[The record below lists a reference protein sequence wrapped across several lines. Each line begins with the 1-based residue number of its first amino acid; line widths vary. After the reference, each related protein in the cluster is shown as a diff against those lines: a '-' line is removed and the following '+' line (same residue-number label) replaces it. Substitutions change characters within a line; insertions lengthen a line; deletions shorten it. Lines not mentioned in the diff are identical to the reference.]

1 MRSKLT
7 ALLIGFFLFG
17 NLSLP
22 AQNKTLRGNVIGED
36 DGQPVVGAFVTVE
49 GQTKVGT
56 MTDLDGNYVLTNV
69 PQNAKTLV
77 VSFMGYQEA
86 RVPVADNLRIVL
98 KADTEVLE
106 SAVVTGMTQVDRRL
120 FTGSA
125 AKIDAEE
132 AKISGMADISRSLE
146 GRVAGVSVQNV
157 SGTFGTAPKIR
168 VRGATSI
175 YGSSKPLWVVD
186 GVIMEDVV
194 EVDAESLSSGDANTL
209 ISSAIAGLNSDDIE
223 SFDILKDGSATSI
236 YGARAMAGVI
246 VVTTKKGRSGHSSI
260 TYNGEYT
267 MRLKPSYSEFNI
279 MNSQDQMAIYQE
291 LEQKGWLNY
300 ARLAN
305 ASNSGVYGKMYQ
317 MLTEVD
323 PYTGQFLLANT
334 DEAKAAY
341 LRAAEYRNTDWFD
354 RLFTYNIQHN
364 HSVSMSGGTDKGN
377 YYASMSIMDDQGWTL
392 QSKVRRYT
400 ANLNTSYKITDG
412 LTLNMIS
419 NASYRTQRAPGT
431 LGSSLDA
438 VSGQV
443 RREFDINPY
452 SYAINTSRALDPEV
466 FYTRNYAPFNI
477 LHELENNYLDLD
489 VINVRF
495 QGELKWKITKHWDVS
510 ALAAAKYSSTS
521 REHYI
526 LDDSNQALAYRA
538 AYTTTIRDSNDYF
551 YTDPDVPFALPETVL
566 PVGGIFQS
574 TDNKM
579 FGWDVRVA
587 TNYSRTF
594 ANIHTISAY
603 GGMEINSVD
612 RHEKWNRGWGMQF
625 NMGEIA
631 NYNYKVFKKGAEENT
646 QYFSLD
652 NTHERRQAFFGTFT
666 YGLLNRYSINGTV
679 RYEGSNRLG
688 KARSARWLPTWN
700 VSARWNIIDEPW
712 MKKVQPGLSH
722 AAVKLSYSLTAESG
736 PAWVT
741 NSHAVIEAFNPWR
754 NNARDK
760 ESGLEVASL
769 ANPDLTFEKKHEL
782 NVGLELG
789 FIDNRINFT
798 GDWYQRNNFDL
809 IAITNTQGIGGEL
822 TKYGNV
828 ASMKSSGFELSLTS
842 TNIKT
847 RDFKWTTNIIYSHSK
862 NLITKLY
869 TTKRVIDLIS
879 GTGFGL
885 EGYPNHSIFS
895 IPFRGLNEEGLPT
908 FLDQDGKVSV
918 SDIYFQTNAS
928 NPKNIEFLEYSGVS
942 DPTDV
947 GSFGNTFEWKGFR
960 LNVFITGSFG
970 NVVRL
975 DPVFRSSYSDLVSM
989 PKEFKNRW
997 AVPGDE
1003 ATTTIPVIASR
1014 IQTHNDSHLNYAY
1027 NAYNYSTE
1035 RIASGNFVRLKE
1047 ISLSYDLP
1055 KKAIQK
1061 IGLNSLSVKVQATNL
1076 CLLYADPKL
1085 NGQDPEFFNTGGV
1098 AVPVPRQ
1105 FTLTLKLGL

>member
-267 MRLKPSYSEFNI
+267 MRLKPSYANFNI

-291 LEQKGWLNY
+291 LEEKGWLNY

-908 FLDQDGKVSV
+908 FLDQDNKVSV

-928 NPKNIEFLEYSGVS
+928 DPKNIEFLEYSGVS

-1055 KKAIQK
+1055 KKAIRK